1 MHLQTCCRFHYPK
14 FSNTAS
20 SKIFKETLQ
29 DRNKFSN
36 MSSSKIFEGFEWL
49 ERNGRF
55 QFGGLAYFRTLQ
67 VRKYGTTNGRT
78 GRQTDRQTDGWIDK
92 QTNGRMDGWTGKCA
106 YRCCAAERS
115 TFWLDAMVLQLL
127 DENAVEK
134 VVNLLWKEKGRVL
147 FLLEKLWAHPS
158 KSDFAPTQLFPIKTS
173 SFGYVGTSTSPTWGC
188 SINVLGVS

>member
-55 QFGGLAYFRTLQ
+55 QIGGLAYFRTLQ
-67 VRKYGTTNGRT
+67 VRKYGITTSGRT
-78 GRQTDRQTDGWIDK
+78 GRQTDRQTDGRMDR
-92 QTNGRMDGWTGKCA
+92 QTDERTDGRMDGQVCLPLLRCRTVDILVGRHGPAIVGWKCSWKSGQFVVKRKGQSFVPFREIVSA
-106 YRCCAAERS
+106 SVKKWFCTNTTVS
-115 TFWLDAMVLQLL
+115 HKNLFIWLRR
-127 DENAVEK
+127 N
-134 VVNLLWKEKGRVL
+134 
-147 FLLEKLWAHPS
+147 
-158 KSDFAPTQLFPIKTS
+158 
-173 SFGYVGTSTSPTWGC
+173 
-188 SINVLGVS
+188 

>member
-78 GRQTDRQTDGWIDK
+78 GRQTDRQTDG
-92 QTNGRMDGWTGKCA
+92 RMDRQTDERRDGRASVLTAAALPNGWHFGWTPWSCNCWMKMQLKKWSI
-106 YRCCAAERS
+106 CCEKKRAE
-115 TFWLDAMVLQLL
+115 FC
-127 DENAVEK
+127 
-134 VVNLLWKEKGRVL
+134 
-147 FLLEKLWAHPS
+147 
-158 KSDFAPTQLFPIKTS
+158 
-173 SFGYVGTSTSPTWGC
+173 SF
-188 SINVLGVS
+188 